1 MSQIKKERKKM
12 TLKENAI
19 LNYNELA
26 SNPELTE
33 EHRISQAGWYAGE
46 WTCCKCGC
54 MIGKN
59 LKGESPYLLARK
71 HAVECAGKI
80 K

>member
-1 MSQIKKERKKM
+1 M

-26 SNPELTE
+26 SNPVLTE
-33 EHRISQAGWYAGE
+33 ATRINQAGWYAGE

-59 LKGESPYLLARK
+59 LKGESPFLLAGR
-71 HAVECAGKI
+71 HAEECAK
-80 K
+80 KCLTTVET

>member
-1 MSQIKKERKKM
+1 M

-19 LNYNELA
+19 LNYKDLA
-26 SNPELTE
+26 SNPVLTE
-33 EHRISQAGWYAGE
+33 EQKINQAGWYAGE

-59 LKGESPYLLARK
+59 LKSEVPYFLARQ
-71 HAVECAGKI
+71 HAKKCAEK
-80 K
+80 